1 MEMVLEKAEVSS
13 LVDQGNES
21 LKNKSENL
29 DQVIREE
36 PKVGR
41 NELIKVTNGQETKE
55 MKYKKAK
62 PLIESGEWRIT

>member
-13 LVDQGNES
+13 VVDQGSES
-21 LKNKSENL
+21 IKNKSENL

>member
-1 MEMVLEKAEVSS
+1 M
-13 LVDQGNES
+13 VDQGSES

>member
-13 LVDQGNES
+13 VVDQGNES